1 MSNNLTIK
9 DIAKH
14 AGVGTTTVSRVLND
28 HPYVS
33 EEKRQKVLEAIDE
46 LDYRRNL
53 SARWLRGTTTGIIG
67 FLTDEV
73 ATTPY
78 AVDIIRGVQEAA
90 SEHEKVLMVL
100 NTGRD
105 MKASEAAVEFLLER
119 HVDGIIYA
127 AMFHR
132 EVKLPQNIY
141 QVPTVLANCFLADRS
156 LPSAVPDEVI
166 GGYRATKK
174 LLEAGHRRIS
184 FLNVTAPATPAA
196 EGRLQGYKQALQEY
210 GVPFDKAIIGDAT
223 EDARKNYATTTRF
236 LELPDPPTA
245 FFFGNDRTAMGC
257 YPAILAK
264 GLRIPEDI
272 GVVGFDNQVDIVSN
286 LIPRLTTVQL
296 PHYEMGQ
303 WAFNQLVIEDDEDDT
318 LPPQV
323 LIDCPLIEHDSVLG

>member
-9 DIAKH
+9 DIAKR

-33 EEKRQKVLEAIDE
+33 EDKRQKVLNAIDE
-46 LDYRRNL
+46 LDYRRNF
-53 SARWLRGTTTGIIG
+53 SARWLRGTETGLIG

-90 SEHEKVLMVL
+90 FENEKVVMIL

-105 MKASEAAVEFLLER
+105 MEASEAVVEFLLER
-119 HVDGIIYA
+119 HVEGIIYA

-132 EVKLPQNIY
+132 EVKLPHNIY

-166 GGYRATKK
+166 GGYRATRK
-174 LLEAGHRRIS
+174 LLEAGHRRIG
-184 FLNVTAPATPAA
+184 FLNVCPPAIPAA
-196 EGRLQGYKQALQEY
+196 EGRLIGYKQALGEF
-210 GVPFDKAIIGDAT
+210 GVPFDESIIGEAI
-223 EDARKNYATTTRF
+223 EDAQTNYDTTTRF
-236 LELPDPPTA
+236 LEHRTPPTA
-245 FFFGNDRTAMGC
+245 FFFGNDRTALTG
-257 YPAILAK
+257 YSAIVAK

-272 GVVGFDNQVDIVSN
+272 GVVGFDNQTDIVSN

-303 WAFNQLVIEDDEDDT
+303 WAFNQLLVNDDEDDV

-323 LIDCPLIEHDSVLG
+323 LIDCPLIEHDST